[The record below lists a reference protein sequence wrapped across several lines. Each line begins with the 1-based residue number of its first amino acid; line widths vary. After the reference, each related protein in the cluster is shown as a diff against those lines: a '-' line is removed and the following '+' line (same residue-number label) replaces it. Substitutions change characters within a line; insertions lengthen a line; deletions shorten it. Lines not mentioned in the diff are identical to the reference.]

1 MPLKTKAKGPAP
13 LENNAQ
19 NKDIIDEVLEYF
31 KPNVLFRKYQIE
43 GEADRVLIYLT
54 VYVHQCL
61 LRLERKNVQNRTEAD
76 KILFQLAQERFSLPG
91 EGDFVLGGYYS
102 PPANSTEKGLIE
114 GYFKQAREEA
124 GLRLL
129 DKVFVDG
136 PNNPPT
142 KFWMQFVSI
151 LYFFFSFSSIFIDPS
166 QVLFFFNYTNVFT
179 HIFRFLNKA
188 FEN

>member
-1 MPLKTKAKGPAP
+1 LK
-13 LENNAQ
+13 
-19 NKDIIDEVLEYF
+19 YF
-31 KPNVLFRKYQIE
+31 KANVLFRKYQIE

-91 EGDFVLGGYYS
+91 EGDFALGGFYT

-114 GYFKQAREEA
+114 GYLKQAREET

-129 DKVFVDG
+129 EKVFSDG
-136 PNNPPT
+136 NTNPPS
-142 KFWMQFVSI
+142 KFWLQFVSGIFLII
-151 LYFFFSFSSIFIDPS
+151 LIIGRPATSF
-166 QVLFFFNYTNVFT
+166 
-179 HIFRFLNKA
+179 
-188 FEN
+188 